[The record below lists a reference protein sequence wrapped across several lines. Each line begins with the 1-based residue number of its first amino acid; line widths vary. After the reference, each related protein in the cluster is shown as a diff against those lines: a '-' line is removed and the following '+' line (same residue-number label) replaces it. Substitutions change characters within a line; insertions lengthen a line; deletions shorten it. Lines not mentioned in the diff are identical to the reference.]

1 MEKHDICKYAD
12 KLLKKYT
19 IDIFSSE
26 VNIFELLN
34 KISNEK
40 NVENIDIKTLNEIE
54 KYLDTKVKIQNTQND
69 YNFLSELANNLELQ
83 KVRKSDK
90 TEFKVISFKIKDIYN
105 NEYTFLTRKC
115 LKEYVKLHSDIFDN
129 PVIMEIDSKG
139 NLELEK
145 LLEIVKRNFKNSE
158 FNNLK

>member
-1 MEKHDICKYAD
+1 MEKQEISKYAD

-26 VNIFELLN
+26 INIFELLN

-40 NVENIDIKTLNEIE
+40 NIEDIDIKTLNEIE
-54 KYLDTKVKIQNTQND
+54 KYLDTKVKMQNTQND

-105 NEYTFLTRKC
+105 NEYIFLTRKC
-115 LKEYVKLHSDIFDN
+115 LKEYVKLHADIFDN
-129 PVIMEIDSKG
+129 PVVMEIDSKG

-145 LLEIVKRNFKNSE
+145 LLEIVKRNFK
-158 FNNLK
+158 